1 MESNKYPIRK
11 SVFNANGTLSHSML
25 RKGNGTLK
33 GRVGD
38 GSVSDAV
45 TPVPGTEESG
55 EDGPRDGMPC
65 TRDGTGSAA
74 SGSKKRPASTVARPA
89 FCMPTSMEIV
99 RFRAVLKWNR
109 RPARYPVRYPNVL

>member
-11 SVFNANGTLSHSML
+11 SVFNANGTLSHSIL
-25 RKGNGTLK
+25 RKGNGMLK

-55 EDGPRDGMPC
+55 EDGPRDGMPR
-65 TRDGTGSAA
+65 TRDGTGKCRQRVEEATGKYRRETRVLHADLNGDSSL
-74 SGSKKRPASTVARPA
+74 SGGVEVEQTACQIPREVS
-89 FCMPTSMEIV
+89 
-99 RFRAVLKWNR
+99 
-109 RPARYPVRYPNVL
+109 